1 MSILLQ
7 KTAEGK
13 PRTHSAKFQL
23 EFAQPAAEPT
33 ARHVV
38 QAAGGESNA
47 VNAGRT
53 AASWATP
60 AAGRPLPER
69 APRRRGGRGGAGIT
83 TVRRQG
89 FGSLTRGWGW
99 GPVTCAFWT
108 CAQRSL
114 SGQRRARKATKG
126 GIRKMACRPHVL
138 TQTSSKYFNLLK

>member
-38 QAAGGESNA
+38 QAAGGESDA

-69 APRRRGGRGGAGIT
+69 APRRRGECGGAGIT

-89 FGSLTRGWGW
+89 IRISKEGVGVGAGHLR
-99 GPVTCAFWT
+99 VLDM
-108 CAQRSL
+108 RSKI
-114 SGQRRARKATKG
+114 SIWAKKG
-126 GIRKMACRPHVL
+126 
-138 TQTSSKYFNLLK
+138 